1 MEHELDD
8 SQPLV
13 LLIGTLDSE
22 GVLSSLKATGRQFKI
37 KRLESTPENWNTI
50 SKLFEEFEI
59 RCALV
64 KLSGTIYEHLA
75 DPAYTTVRDRFL
87 SHLSRV
93 PHAVFIYEGLF
104 SSATK
109 PEDSSHESSD
119 PESSEDLDR
128 DYEDYEPFSDRPFHE
143 PKIDVRRT
151 VDDLLMK
158 HGINVLPYRR
168 NAELTVMA
176 ATFIADTEEGLL
188 FRVYIPSGRMWS
200 NETDR
205 LLQLFRDYLMRVG
218 HLSVRLDQQR
228 TERGTIYEFFRST
241 SSKSSETTKEQ
252 SQSAQSSGKP
262 QEQSLSSQFQDFSHL
277 LDLCVS
283 DPGQAEALLRSKDV
297 DAREVTS
304 ILTRYSK
311 EARRLHVDIKHEREQ
326 KVLAIRQRL
335 ESELVDSLP
344 ATTAEQTIATLVEA
358 AVPSALGLGSTLTG
372 SQQVLQVST
381 MTGGSITVN
390 VKPQIVQAIN
400 SVIAQ
405 EIEGDVH
412 LNEMDRQLLQLIS
425 DNAGA
430 RASELT
436 SAVRELGDESVPQP
450 RRLVAMQRLKGFLHH
465 VAAKVGEV
473 GFGILQTYLEK
484 KLGL

>member
-1 MEHELDD
+1 VEHELDN

-13 LLIGTLDSE
+13 LLIGSLHSE

-37 KRLESTPENWNTI
+37 KRLESTPENWDTI
-50 SKLFEEFEI
+50 CQLFEEFEI

-64 KLSGTIYEHLA
+64 KLTGTTYEHLA
-75 DPAYTTVRDRFL
+75 NPAYAAARDRL
-87 SHLSRV
+87 LGQLSRV

-104 SSATK
+104 SSAGKT
-109 PEDSSHESSD
+109 EDSSPEPSD
-119 PESSEDLDR
+119 SASSEHPDH
-128 DYEDYEPFSDRPFHE
+128 DYEMFGELPFHE
-143 PKIDVRRT
+143 PEVDVRRT
-151 VDDLLMK
+151 VDDLLIK

-176 ATFIADTEEGLL
+176 STFIADTEEGLL

-241 SSKSSETTKEQ
+241 SNKSSEITKEQ
-252 SQSAQSSGKP
+252 SQAAPSSGKP

-283 DPGQAEALLRSKDV
+283 DPDQAEALLRSKDV

-358 AVPSALGLGSTLTG
+358 AVPSPLGLGSTLTG

-405 EIEGDVH
+405 EIEGNVH

-436 SAVRELGDESVPQP
+436 SAVRELADESAPQP